1 MLEKSI
7 YSKKNL
13 NRKKLS
19 KNINLT
25 KDPIWDLLR
34 KVTIPA
40 SVGSLFQ
47 TFYNLV
53 DTWFA
58 GKISAEAIAA
68 IAKSFP
74 IFFVIIAVGVGIGA
88 ATNASIGNLIGEKK
102 INKASLLVAQSV
114 VFAILISI
122 IVTLF
127 GLNASNF
134 LLTVMGSDI
143 ASIALT
149 REYLDIIFY
158 GTFIVM
164 IQISLNGTL
173 NAQGDT
179 KSYRNALIF
188 SFFLNILLNPLFIFG
203 STNSF
208 IWISN
213 FIPVLINFNF
223 PGIIPEFGISG
234 LAIATVISQLI
245 GTIYLAYKVN
255 LCGLRKYLNIKCFI
269 PKLDLLQDLFSQAV
283 PIMFS
288 MLFIGVGI
296 FNILY
301 FIGQFGELATA
312 GYGAALRV
320 EQVFLLPVIGLNTA
334 VLSIGGQ
341 NFGAKEFYRIKEL
354 YLKALLF
361 GCSFMVVA
369 GIILFFGAEFF
380 VSQFT
385 NNSEAIYHGAIYL
398 KIAALIGPIYPVFF
412 VTTAVFQALKK
423 PIYSLYLSILR
434 LTALPF
440 LSLWYVINIRAGN
453 YNDIFYTIMITNWL
467 MGIAVL
473 SFIPFFFRKKL
484 RMSFKKL
491 FVF

>member
-1 MLEKSI
+1 M
-7 YSKKNL
+7 SKAIK
-13 NRKKLS
+13 
-19 KNINLT
+19 LT
-25 KDPIWDLLR
+25 KDPIWSLLR

-58 GKISAEAIAA
+58 GRISAEAIGA

-74 IFFVIIAVGVGIGA
+74 IYFTIIAVGVGLGA
-88 ATNASIGNLIGEKK
+88 ATNALIGNSIGEKK
-102 INKASLLVAQSV
+102 VRVASMYVAQSLI
-114 VFAILISI
+114 FALAVSV

-127 GLNASNF
+127 GLNASNY
-134 LLTVMGSDI
+134 LLAVMGSDAAGI
-143 ASIALT
+143 TLT

-158 GTFIVM
+158 GTFIVL

-179 KSYRNALIF
+179 KSYRNVLIF
-188 SFFLNILLNPLFIFG
+188 SFFLNIFLNPLFIWGYGFV
-203 STNSF
+203 
-208 IWISN
+208 
-213 FIPVLINFNF
+213 PA
-223 PGIIPEFGISG
+223 FGIAG

-255 LCGLRKYLNIKCFI
+255 NCKIREYLKLQCFF
-269 PKLDLLQDLFSQAV
+269 PKFEYLKPLTTQAV
-283 PIMFS
+283 PVMFS

-301 FIGQFGELATA
+301 FIGQFGDLATA

-341 NFGAKEFYRIKEL
+341 NFGAKAYDRIREL
-354 YLKALLF
+354 YTKALLF
-361 GCSFMVVA
+361 GSSFMA
-369 GIILFFGAEFF
+369 ISGIIIFFGAEFF
-380 VSQFT
+380 VSLFT
-385 NNSEAIYHGAIYL
+385 DNQEAVISGAIYL
-398 KIAALIGPIYPVFF
+398 KVAALIGPIYPVFF
-412 VTTAVFQALKK
+412 ITTAVFQAVKK
-423 PIYSLYLSILR
+423 PLYSLYLSILR
-434 LTALPF
+434 LTAFPF
-440 LSLWYVINIRAGN
+440 LSLWYVINIRGGD
-453 YNDIFYTIMITNWL
+453 YEDIFYTIMATNWA

-473 SFIPFFFRKKL
+473 IFIGYFL
-484 RMSFKKL
+484 NNVFKQNKTL
-491 FVF
+491 FSY

>member
-1 MLEKSI
+1 MSTSYK
-7 YSKKNL
+7 
-13 NRKKLS
+13 
-19 KNINLT
+19 LT
-25 KDPIWDLLR
+25 KDPIWFLLR

-58 GKISAEAIAA
+58 GKISAEAISA

-74 IFFVIIAVGVGIGA
+74 IYFTIIAVGVGIGA
-88 ATNASIGNLIGEKK
+88 ATNAMIGNSIGEKK
-102 INKASLLVAQSV
+102 ERVASMYIAQSLIFALVISLLVT
-114 VFAILISI
+114 I
-122 IVTLF
+122 F

-134 LLTVMGSDI
+134 LLGVMGSDT
-143 ASIALT
+143 AGIALT

-158 GTFIVM
+158 GTFIVL

-179 KSYRNALIF
+179 KSYRNVLIF
-188 SFFLNILLNPLFIFG
+188 SFFLNIFLNPLFIWG
-203 STNSF
+203 Y
-208 IWISN
+208 
-213 FIPVLINFNF
+213 
-223 PGIIPEFGISG
+223 GIVPAFGIAG

-255 LCGLRKYLNIKCFI
+255 NCKIREYLKLVCFI
-269 PKLDLLQDLFSQAV
+269 PKFEYLV
-283 PIMFS
+283 PLTRQSVPVMFS

-301 FIGQFGELATA
+301 FIGQFGDLATA
-312 GYGAALRV
+312 GYGAALRI

-341 NFGAKEFYRIKEL
+341 NFGAKAFNRIREL
-354 YLKALLF
+354 YKKALFF

-380 VSQFT
+380 VSLFT
-385 NNSEAIYHGAIYL
+385 DNQEAVKHGAIYL
-398 KIAALIGPIYPVFF
+398 KVAALIGPIYPVFF
-412 VTTAVFQALKK
+412 ITTAVFQAVKK
-423 PIYSLYLSILR
+423 PLYSLYLSILR
-434 LTALPF
+434 LTAFPF
-440 LSLWYVINIRAGN
+440 LSLWYIINIRGGDYA
-453 YNDIFYTIMITNWL
+453 DIFYTIMATNWI
-467 MGIAVL
+467 MGIAL
-473 SFIPFFFRKKL
+473 LIFIGYFL
-484 RMSFKKL
+484 NNVFKQNKTL
-491 FVF
+491 FSY

>member
-1 MLEKSI
+1 MSKSI
-7 YSKKNL
+7 K
-13 NRKKLS
+13 
-19 KNINLT
+19 LT
-25 KDPIWDLLR
+25 KDPIWTLLR

-58 GKISAEAIAA
+58 GRISAEAIGA

-74 IFFVIIAVGVGIGA
+74 IYFTIIAVGVGLGA
-88 ATNASIGNLIGEKK
+88 ATNALIGNSIGEKK
-102 INKASLLVAQSV
+102 VRVASMYIAQSLI
-114 VFAILISI
+114 FALTVSI
-122 IVTLF
+122 FVTLF
-127 GLNASNF
+127 GLNASNY
-134 LLTVMGSDI
+134 LLGVMGSDAEGI
-143 ASIALT
+143 VLT

-158 GTFIVM
+158 GTFIVL

-179 KSYRNALIF
+179 KSYRNVLIF
-188 SFFLNILLNPLFIFG
+188 SFFLNIFLNPLFIWG
-203 STNSF
+203 YA
-208 IWISN
+208 
-213 FIPVLINFNF
+213 FIP
-223 PGIIPEFGISG
+223 GFGIAG

-255 LCGLRKYLNIKCFI
+255 NCKIKEYLKLQCFI
-269 PKLDLLQDLFSQAV
+269 PKFEYLKPLTTQAV

-301 FIGQFGELATA
+301 FIGQFGDLATA

-341 NFGAKEFYRIKEL
+341 NFGAKAYDRIREL
-354 YLKALLF
+354 YTKALLF
-361 GCSFMVVA
+361 GSSFMAIA
-369 GIILFFGAEFF
+369 GIIIFFGAEFF
-380 VSQFT
+380 VSLFT
-385 NNSEAIYHGAIYL
+385 DNQQAVVSGAIYL
-398 KIAALIGPIYPVFF
+398 KVAALIGPIYPVFF
-412 VTTAVFQALKK
+412 ITTAVFQAVKK
-423 PIYSLYLSILR
+423 PLYSLYLSILR
-434 LTALPF
+434 LTAFPF
-440 LSLWYVINIRAGN
+440 LSLWYVINIRGGD
-453 YNDIFYTIMITNWL
+453 YKDIFYTIMATNWV

-473 SFIPFFFRKKL
+473 IFIGYFL
-484 RMSFKKL
+484 NNVFKQNKTL
-491 FVF
+491 FTY

>member
-1 MLEKSI
+1 M
-7 YSKKNL
+7 SKK
-13 NRKKLS
+13 
-19 KNINLT
+19 INLQQ
-25 KDPIWDLLR
+25 DPIWSLLK

-58 GKISAEAIAA
+58 GKISAEAIGA

-74 IFFVIIAVGVGIGA
+74 IYFTIIAVGVGIGA
-88 ATNASIGNLIGEKK
+88 ATNTLIGNSIGEKK
-102 INKASLLVAQSV
+102 TRTASLYIAQSII
-114 VFAILISI
+114 FALLISVL
-122 IVTLF
+122 VTLF

-134 LLTVMGSDI
+134 LLGVMGSDAQGI
-143 ASIALT
+143 TLT

-164 IQISLNGTL
+164 VQISLNGTL

-179 KSYRNALIF
+179 KSYRNVLIF
-188 SFFLNILLNPLFIFG
+188 SFFLNIFLNPLFIWG
-203 STNSF
+203 Y
-208 IWISN
+208 
-213 FIPVLINFNF
+213 
-223 PGIIPEFGISG
+223 GIIPAFGIAG

-255 LCGLRKYLNIKCFI
+255 SCEIRKFLKLECFI
-269 PKLDLLQDLFSQAV
+269 PKINLIQNLTKQSL

-301 FIGQFGELATA
+301 FIGQFGDLATA

-341 NFGAKEFYRIKEL
+341 NFGAKNYNRIREL
-354 YLKALLF
+354 YTKALVF
-361 GCSFMVVA
+361 GSSFMVLA
-369 GIILFFGAEFF
+369 GLILFLGAEFF

-385 NNSEAIYHGAIYL
+385 DNPIAVIHGIIYL
-398 KIAALIGPIYPVFF
+398 KVAALIGPIYPVFF
-412 VTTAVFQALKK
+412 ITTAVFQAVKK
-423 PIYSLYLSILR
+423 PLYSLYLSILR
-434 LTALPF
+434 LTAFPF
-440 LSLWYVINIRAGN
+440 LSLWYVINVRGGD
-453 YNDIFYTIMITNWL
+453 YTDIFYTIMVTNWL
-467 MGIAVL
+467 MAIAVII
-473 SFIPFFFRKKL
+473 FIGYFLNYVFKQKK
-484 RMSFKKL
+484 SHFSY
-491 FVF
+491 

>member
-1 MLEKSI
+1 MSKS
-7 YSKKNL
+7 L
-13 NRKKLS
+13 KL
-19 KNINLT
+19 T
-25 KDPIWDLLR
+25 RDPIWGLLR

-58 GKISAEAIAA
+58 GKISAEAIGA

-74 IFFVIIAVGVGIGA
+74 IYFTIIAVGVGVGA
-88 ATNASIGNLIGEKK
+88 ATNAMIGNSLGEKK
-102 INKASLLVAQSV
+102 ERVASMYIAQSLL
-114 VFAILISI
+114 FALFVSIL
-122 IVTLF
+122 VTMF
-127 GLNASNF
+127 GLNASNY
-134 LLTVMGSDI
+134 LLGVMGSDI
-143 ASIALT
+143 DGILLT

-158 GTFIVM
+158 GTFIVL
-164 IQISLNGTL
+164 IQISLNGAL

-179 KSYRNALIF
+179 KSYRNVLIF
-188 SFFLNILLNPLFIFG
+188 SFFLNIFLNPLFIWG
-203 STNSF
+203 Y
-208 IWISN
+208 
-213 FIPVLINFNF
+213 
-223 PGIIPEFGISG
+223 GIIPAFGIGG

-255 LCGLRKYLNIKCFI
+255 QCKIRKYLKLECFI
-269 PKLDLLQDLFSQAV
+269 PKFDYLNPLAKQSI

-301 FIGQFGELATA
+301 FIGQFGDLATA

-341 NFGAKEFYRIKEL
+341 NFGAKKFNRIREL
-354 YLKALLF
+354 YSKALFF
-361 GCSFMVVA
+361 GSSFMVIA

-385 NNSEAIYHGAIYL
+385 DNPIAIKHGVIYL
-398 KIAALIGPIYPVFF
+398 KVAALIGPIYPVFF
-412 VTTAVFQALKK
+412 ITTAVFQALKK

-434 LTALPF
+434 LTAFPF
-440 LSLWYVINIRAGN
+440 LSLWYVINIKGGD
-453 YNDIFYTIMITNWL
+453 YSDIFYTIMATNWL
-467 MGIAVL
+467 MGIAVII
-473 SFIPFFFRKKL
+473 FIGYFLNNVFKQKK
-484 RMSFKKL
+484 SHFSY
-491 FVF
+491 

>member
-1 MLEKSI
+1 L
-7 YSKKNL
+7 SKKL
-13 NRKKLS
+13 
-19 KNINLT
+19 NLT
-25 KDPIWDLLR
+25 KDPIWYLLR

-58 GKISAEAIAA
+58 GRISAEAIGA

-74 IFFVIIAVGVGIGA
+74 IYFVIIAVGVGIGA
-88 ATNASIGNLIGEKK
+88 ATNASIGNLLGAKK
-102 INKASLLVAQSV
+102 TNQASLLVAQSV
-114 VFAILISI
+114 VFAIIISI

-134 LLTVMGSDI
+134 LLSVMGSDPQ
-143 ASIALT
+143 SIILT

-179 KSYRNALIF
+179 KSYRNVLIF
-188 SFFLNILLNPLFIFG
+188 SFFLNIILNPI
-203 STNSF
+203 F
-208 IWISN
+208 IWGYG
-213 FIPVLINFNF
+213 FIPA
-223 PGIIPEFGISG
+223 FGIGG

-255 LCGLRKYLNIKCFI
+255 SCKLRKYLYIQCFI
-269 PKLDLLQDLFSQAV
+269 PKLNLLRDLFSQAV

-301 FIGQFGELATA
+301 FIGQFGEMATA

-341 NFGAKEFYRIKEL
+341 NFGAKEYYRIKEL
-354 YLKALLF
+354 YSKALLF
-361 GCSFMVVA
+361 GSSFMAVA
-369 GIILFFGAEFF
+369 GVILFFGAEFF

-385 NNSEAIYHGAIYL
+385 NNAEAIYHGAIYL
-398 KIAALIGPIYPVFF
+398 KIAALIGPVYPVFF
-412 VTTAVFQALKK
+412 ITTAVFQALKK

-440 LSLWYVINIRAGN
+440 LSLWYVINIRAGD
-453 YNDIFYTIMITNWL
+453 YNDIFYTIMATNWL

-473 SFIPFFFRKKL
+473 SFIPFFLRKKL
-484 RMSFKKL
+484 KISFKKL

>member
-1 MLEKSI
+1 M
-7 YSKKNL
+7 SKKL
-13 NRKKLS
+13 
-19 KNINLT
+19 NLT
-25 KDPIWDLLR
+25 KDPIWHLLS

-58 GKISAEAIAA
+58 GRISAEAIGA

-74 IFFVIIAVGVGIGA
+74 IYFVIIAVGVGIGA
-88 ATNASIGNLIGEKK
+88 ATNASIGNLLGEKK
-102 INKASLLVAQSV
+102 INKASLLVAQSI
-114 VFAILISI
+114 VFAIVISV

-134 LLTVMGSDI
+134 LLTVMGSDT
-143 ASIALT
+143 ASIILT

-179 KSYRNALIF
+179 KSYRNVLIF
-188 SFFLNILLNPLFIFG
+188 SFFLNIILNPI
-203 STNSF
+203 F
-208 IWISN
+208 IWGYG
-213 FIPVLINFNF
+213 FIPA
-223 PGIIPEFGISG
+223 FGIGG

-255 LCGLRKYLNIKCFI
+255 SCKLRKYLYIQCFI
-269 PKLDLLQDLFSQAV
+269 PKFDLMRDLLSQAV

-354 YLKALLF
+354 YSKALLF
-361 GCSFMVVA
+361 GCSFMAVA

-385 NNSEAIYHGAIYL
+385 NNPEAIYHGAIYL

-412 VTTAVFQALKK
+412 ITTAVFQALKK
-423 PIYSLYLSILR
+423 SIYSLYLSILR
-434 LTALPF
+434 LTAFPF
-440 LSLWYVINIRAGN
+440 LSLWYVINIKGGD
-453 YNDIFYTIMITNWL
+453 YSDIFYTIMATNWL
-467 MGIAVL
+467 MGLAVL

-484 RMSFKKL
+484 RIGFKKL

>member
-1 MLEKSI
+1 MSTSI
-7 YSKKNL
+7 K
-13 NRKKLS
+13 
-19 KNINLT
+19 LT
-25 KDPIWDLLR
+25 KDPIWFLLR

-58 GKISAEAIAA
+58 GKISAEAIGA

-74 IFFVIIAVGVGIGA
+74 IYFTIIAVGVGIGA
-88 ATNASIGNLIGEKK
+88 ATNAMIGNAIGEKK
-102 INKASLLVAQSV
+102 ERVASMYIAQSLIFALV
-114 VFAILISI
+114 ISVF
-122 IVTLF
+122 VTLF

-134 LLTVMGSDI
+134 LLGVMGSDPTG
-143 ASIALT
+143 IALT

-179 KSYRNALIF
+179 KSYRNVLIF
-188 SFFLNILLNPLFIFG
+188 SFFLNIFLNPLFIWG
-203 STNSF
+203 Y
-208 IWISN
+208 
-213 FIPVLINFNF
+213 
-223 PGIIPEFGISG
+223 GIIPAFGIAG
-234 LAIATVISQLI
+234 LAIATVISQSI

-255 LCGLRKYLNIKCFI
+255 NCKIREYLKLACFI
-269 PKLDLLQDLFSQAV
+269 PKLEYLNPITKQSV
-283 PIMFS
+283 PVMFS

-301 FIGQFGELATA
+301 FIGQFGDLATA

-341 NFGAKEFYRIKEL
+341 NFGAKAYDRIREL
-354 YLKALLF
+354 YTKALLF
-361 GCSFMVVA
+361 GSTFMAAA

-385 NNSEAIYHGAIYL
+385 NNSEAIYHGGIYL
-398 KIAALIGPIYPVFF
+398 KIAAFIGPIYPVFF
-412 VTTAVFQALKK
+412 ITTAVFQALKK

-440 LSLWYVINIRAGN
+440 LSLWYVINIRSGD
-453 YNDIFYTIMITNWL
+453 YNDIFYTIMATNWL
-467 MGIAVL
+467 MGFAVL
-473 SFIPFFFRKKL
+473 LFIPFFLRKKL
-484 RMSFKKL
+484 KIGFKKL